1 MLLILVLIY
10 QSGYDLAALAV
21 SLFAPMPQSKTS
33 KSATR
38 KSSSNGKAACN
49 GKMNGKAAKL
59 TNLSDDLIR
68 IRGARQHNLKN
79 IDLDLPRNR
88 MIVFTGVSGSGKSSL
103 AFDTIFAEGQRRYV
117 ESLSAY
123 ARQFL
128 GQVDKPDVD
137 SIEGL
142 SPAISIDQKSTSH
155 NPRSTVGTVTEI
167 YDYLRLLYGRAG
179 QPHCPHCDRSI
190 APQTIDQMLDQVM
203 ALPDRTRFQIL
214 APVVRGKKGT
224 HAKLLS
230 GLAAEGFV
238 RVRIDGEIR
247 ELSDNIELSKNKTHD
262 IEVVV
267 DRLVKK
273 DDIQERLAD
282 SLATCLKRAEG
293 IAVIDI
299 LSSGKTKEQATGR
312 KKADVVPLNGKNG
325 SQGNSDLP
333 MAAEPEGDYGTELP
347 SELVFSENFAC
358 PEHGAVMDELSPRL
372 FSFNSPY
379 GACPDC
385 HGLGSH
391 RRFAADLV
399 VPDPSLPVYAAIAPW
414 SDKDNTYYFSL
425 LYSVGQAYGFEI
437 QSTWSSL
444 TDEQRDIILHG
455 SPDKI
460 YIETDSRYRDKKG
473 YHRKYDGVLPILDR
487 QYRESTSDL
496 YKQKL
501 EKYLIDQVCE
511 TCNGARLRPESLAV
525 KMGPYNIL
533 DFTSV
538 SIRDCLYNVEDIM
551 GKHGGEPLLSKKQL
565 AIGDLVLKEIKAR
578 LTFLLDVGL
587 DYLTLDRT
595 AMTLSGGEAQRI
607 RLATQ
612 IGAGLTGVLY
622 VLDEPSIGLHQR
634 DNERLLK
641 TLSRLRS
648 LGNTLIVVEHD
659 EDTIRAADHIVD
671 IGPKAGVHG
680 GDVVVQGDLKALLK
694 SKESMTGAYLSG
706 RESIDTPA
714 ERRPGN
720 NRKLQIRN
728 AHRNNLEHIDVD
740 IPLGKFVCI
749 TGVSGSGKS
758 TLINELLY
766 PALQHNFG
774 SKVPEPNQME
784 PIKGLKA
791 LDKAIVIDQSPIGR
805 TPRSNPATYTGVFDV
820 IRDLFAETIEAKAR
834 GYKRGQFS
842 FNVKGGRCEACGGQ
856 GVNVIA
862 MNFLPDV
869 YVQCE
874 VCKGARY
881 NRETLQVKYKGK
893 TISDVLN
900 MTAEEALKFF
910 ENIHKAATRLQT
922 MVDVGLGYIR
932 LGQTAPT
939 LSGGEAQRMKLASEL
954 ARRSTGKT
962 MYLIDE
968 PTTGL
973 SFYDV
978 HKLLDVVQRLVD
990 KGNSVVMIE
999 HNLDVIRCCDWII
1012 DLGPEGGDRGGQI
1025 IAEGTPEEV
1034 AQVKNSYTGHYLK
1047 HVLEQHP
1054 PKG

>member
-1 MLLILVLIY
+1 MP
-10 QSGYDLAALAV
+10 SSKKKSTSDKPATDAAKSTTKATGTKG
-21 SLFAPMPQSKTS
+21 KTT
-33 KSATR
+33 KAKAAATKTASATTTKAKTTR
-38 KSSSNGKAACN
+38 KSAKAKTAARVDTSVENGRVQK
-49 GKMNGKAAKL
+49 GEID
-59 TNLSDDLIR
+59 LSDTKNLIR
-68 IRGARQHNLKN
+68 ISGARQHNLKD
-79 IDLDLPRNR
+79 ISLDLPRDK

-137 SIEGL
+137 AIEGL

-179 QPHCPHCDRSI
+179 QPHCPQCDRSI
-190 APQTIDQMLDQVM
+190 APQSIDQMVDQVM
-203 ALPDRTRFQIL
+203 ELPNRTRFQIL

-224 HAKLLS
+224 HQKLLS
-230 GLAAEGFV
+230 ALAAEGFV
-238 RVRIDGEIR
+238 RVRVDGEAR
-247 ELSDNIELSKNKTHD
+247 ELGDNIELDKNKTHD

-273 DDIQERLAD
+273 DDLQERLVD
-282 SLATCLKRAEG
+282 SLSTALKRSDG
-293 IAVIDI
+293 IAVIDV
-299 LSSGKTKEQATGR
+299 LPVRQEAPKEAEEKTGGQAIP
-312 KKADVVPLNGKNG
+312 APPD
-325 SQGNSDLP
+325 DII
-333 MAAEPEGDYGTELP
+333 
-347 SELVFSENFAC
+347 FSENFAC

-379 GACPDC
+379 GACPHC
-385 HGLGSH
+385 HGLGNL
-391 RRFAADLV
+391 RRFSAELV
-399 VPDPSLPVYAAIAPW
+399 VPDPKAPVYAAIAPW
-414 SDKDNTYYFSL
+414 SEKDNTYYFSL
-425 LYSVGQAYGFEI
+425 LYSVGQAFGFEL
-437 QSTWSSL
+437 QSSWESL
-444 TDEQRDIILHG
+444 DEEQRQVVLHG
-455 SPDKI
+455 SKEKI
-460 YIETDSRYRDKKG
+460 YIETDSRYGKNKG
-473 YHRKYDGVLPILDR
+473 YHRRYEGVLPMLQR
-487 QYRESTSDL
+487 QYQESSSDA

-501 EKYLIDQVCE
+501 EKYLIDQPCEVCD
-511 TCNGARLRPESLAV
+511 GARLKPESLAV
-525 KMGPYNIL
+525 RIGPYNIK

-538 SIRDCLYNVEDIM
+538 SIRDCRERVYELVGEN
-551 GKHGGEPLLSKKQL
+551 GKSPQLSARQM
-565 AIGDLVLKEIKAR
+565 AIGELVLKEIKAR
-578 LTFLLDVGL
+578 LSFLLDVGL

-595 AMTLSGGEAQRI
+595 ARTLSGGEAQRI

-612 IGAGLTGVLY
+612 IGAGLSGVLY

-634 DNERLLK
+634 DNDRLLK
-641 TLSRLRS
+641 TLQRLKD
-648 LGNTLIVVEHD
+648 LGNTLVVVEHD
-659 EDTIRAADHIVD
+659 EDTMRAADHIVD
-671 IGPKAGVHG
+671 IGPGAGIHG
-680 GDVVVQGDLKALLK
+680 GNIVAQGQLEDILN
-694 SKESMTGAYLSG
+694 SEESLTGAYLSG
-706 RESIDTPA
+706 RQKIETPA

-720 NRKLQIRN
+720 NRSIQIRN
-728 AHRNNLEHIDVD
+728 ARRNNLQNIDVD

-758 TLINELLY
+758 TLINDLLY
-766 PALQHNFG
+766 PAIRHFFG
-774 SKVPEPNQME
+774 SKIPEPKEMA

-805 TPRSNPATYTGVFDV
+805 TPRSNPATYTGIFDV
-820 IRDLFAETIEAKAR
+820 VRDLYTETIEAKAR

-856 GVNVIA
+856 GVNVIE

-869 YVQCE
+869 YVECE

-893 TISDVLN
+893 TISDVLHT
-900 MTAEEALKFF
+900 TAEEGLAFF
-910 ENIHKAATRLQT
+910 ENIPKAASRLQT
-922 MVDVGLGYIR
+922 MVDVGLGYVR

-962 MYLIDE
+962 LYLIDE

-990 KGNSVVMIE
+990 KGNSVIMIE
-999 HNLDVIRCCDWII
+999 HNLDMIRCCDWVI

-1025 IAEGTPEEV
+1025 IAQGTPEEV
-1034 AQVKNSYTGHYLK
+1034 AEVEGSYTGKYLK
-1047 HVLEQHP
+1047 QVLAQHSS
-1054 PKG
+1054 KQ